1 MTDEQKAALDL
12 AILNLRTH
20 GDDQLLSAV
29 KPLIEFYESRV
40 LAERKPTAWVR
51 YRSDGGFEGPIM
63 DTDERMCDTR
73 RKSGAWTPLYAAPL
87 ANPSD
92 KQEAVAEI
100 VRYETFTGRTAWDIK
115 IRDTSLKNGALLYA
129 APLAQSAE
137 QDRIDAE
144 RYRWLRVQDDDD
156 FCFAV
161 VKNAHF
167 DLYESPE
174 ELDAAID
181 AAKGASK

>member
-29 KPLIEFYESRV
+29 QPLIEFYESRV
-40 LAERKPTAWVR
+40 LAERKEPMCEQCG
-51 YRSDGGFEGPIM
+51 DGIVAHNPGICGTCYAI
-63 DTDERMCDTR
+63 
-73 RKSGAWTPLYAAPL
+73 AAPL

>member
-29 KPLIEFYESRV
+29 QPLIEFYESRV
-40 LAERKPTAWVR
+40 LAERKEPMCEQCG
-51 YRSDGGFEGPIM
+51 DGIVAHNPGICGTCYAI
-63 DTDERMCDTR
+63 
-73 RKSGAWTPLYAAPL
+73 AAPL

-144 RYRWLRVQDDDD
+144 RYRWLRDSNNFRDGGIIVG
-156 FCFAV
+156 
-161 VKNAHF
+161 NA
-167 DLYESPE
+167 EGE
-174 ELDAAID
+174 EILWDTSLD